1 METNIFNIAKI
12 DSGNILKADIP
23 INSLE
28 RVFQIEKLILNGE
41 IYQVLGFDEDIEKI
55 TVYTESPEKRTIE
68 KQIYT
73 FQIKKYAKL
82 QENLYTCT
90 GKSLYRP
97 ESLKIQLELFYTRL
111 TFKDRQ
117 EILEAMSKP
126 RDIQELLEDFLKS
139 VFEKE
144 KLEMTEK
151 GYLAPKFSTW
161 KEGYLKKNSIE
172 SIAKLLIADK
182 DISKADKEILETVI
196 SK

>member
-1 METNIFNIAKI
+1 METNIFNIAKV

-41 IYQVLGFDEDIEKI
+41 VYQVLGFDEDVEKI
-55 TVYTESPEKRTIE
+55 TVYTESPEKRTAE

-97 ESLKIQLELFYTRL
+97 ESLKIQLELFSTRL

-117 EILEAMSKP
+117 EILEVMNKP

-144 KLEMTEK
+144 KVEMTEK

-172 SIAKLLIADK
+172 SIAKLLISDK
-182 DISKADKEILETVI
+182 EISKADKEILETVI

>member
-1 METNIFNIAKI
+1 METNIFNIAKV

-23 INSLE
+23 VNSLE

-90 GKSLYRP
+90 GKSLYKP
-97 ESLKIQLELFYTRL
+97 ESLKVQLELFANRL
-111 TFKDRQ
+111 AFSDRQ
-117 EILEAMSKP
+117 EILETMNKP
-126 RDIQELLEDFLKS
+126 RDIQEILEDFLIA
-139 VFEKE
+139 VFNREKE
-144 KLEMTEK
+144 EMTEK
-151 GYLAPKFSTW
+151 GYLAPKLSVW
-161 KEGYLKKNSIE
+161 KESYLKKNSIE
-172 SIAKLLIADK
+172 SIAKLLISDK
-182 DISKADKEILETVI
+182 DVSKADKVILETVI